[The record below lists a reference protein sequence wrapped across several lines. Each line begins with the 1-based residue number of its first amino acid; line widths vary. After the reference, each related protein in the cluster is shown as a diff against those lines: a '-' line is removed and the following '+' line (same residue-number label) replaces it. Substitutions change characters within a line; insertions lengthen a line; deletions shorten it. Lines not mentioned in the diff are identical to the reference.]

1 VIVLKLKRGEVQ
13 SPKGTIHYAVSEKG
27 AVAITTPG
35 QGVQD
40 LNTVLAKRG
49 LSIADCE
56 PDAEGLHGVGQQLA
70 EYIAGRRKNFS
81 FPLDYSGTPFQM
93 AVWEALRDI
102 PYGETYT
109 YGDVA
114 RAIGNPKA
122 SRAVGQANH
131 VNPLS
136 IVVP

>member
-1 VIVLKLKRGEVQ
+1 MTLKRGMVQ
-13 SPKGTIHYAVSEKG
+13 SPMGAVHYAVSEKG

-35 QGVQD
+35 QDVRE
-40 LNTVLAKRG
+40 LERVLLKRS
-49 LSIADCE
+49 LSLGNCE
-56 PDAEGLHGVGQQLA
+56 PDLDGLHNVGLQLT
-70 EYIAGRRKNFS
+70 EYIDGTRRTFC
-81 FPLDYSGTPFQM
+81 FPLDYMGTPFQVT
-93 AVWEALRDI
+93 VWEALRDI

-131 VNPLS
+131 VNPLA
-136 IVVP
+136 IVIP